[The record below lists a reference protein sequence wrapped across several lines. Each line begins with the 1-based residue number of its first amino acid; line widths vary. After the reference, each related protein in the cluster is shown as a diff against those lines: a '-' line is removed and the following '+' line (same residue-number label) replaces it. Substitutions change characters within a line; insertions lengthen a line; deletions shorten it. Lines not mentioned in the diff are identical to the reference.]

1 MKSKILSSCTFGLVV
16 FIAATLAWGLFI
28 GHPDQTQGI
37 TVPIDIWAAKP
48 MVAHALGGYNGLSY
62 TNSIEA
68 LESNYAKGFRFFE
81 MDLYLTTDSNLIG
94 FHETVLEANA
104 IKSTTYFMQDSL
116 NENYTIA
123 TLDQVLDFMLEH
135 TDMYLIIDTKDGP
148 WNDMLIYEVLTK
160 KCLKKGSNVI
170 DRIIPQVYSDL
181 MYEKNIKDYNF
192 HNIIYSIYKEDYQQ
206 DINII
211 RFLELHGTGIQVV
224 TIPEKRATEEFVQE
238 LKALDKL
245 VYVHTINTKSAWSKY
260 KALGVDGIYTDKLH

>member
-1 MKSKILSSCTFGLVV
+1 
-16 FIAATLAWGLFI
+16 
-28 GHPDQTQGI
+28 
-37 TVPIDIWAAKP
+37 

-68 LESNYAKGFRFFE
+68 LEANYHKGFRFFE
-81 MDLYLTTDSNLIG
+81 MDLYLTTDDNLIG
-94 FHETVLEANA
+94 FHENVLETEAM
-104 IKSTTYFMQDSL
+104 KSTVYFTQESL

-148 WNDMLIYEVLTK
+148 WDDTLIYEILTK
-160 KCLKKGSNVI
+160 KCLKKGGNVI
-170 DRIIPQVYSDL
+170 NRIIPQAYSDQ
-181 MYEKNIKDYNF
+181 MYEKIVKNYNF
-192 HNIIYSIYKEDYQQ
+192 SNVIYSIYKEDYQL

-211 RFLELHGTGIQVV
+211 RFLELHGADIQVV
-224 TIPEKRATEEFVQE
+224 TIPKKRATKEFVQE

-245 VYVHTINTKSAWSKY
+245 VYVHTVNTKSAWSKY